1 MLPFLL
7 LLSAAASS
15 ADDKLT
21 VRDGLELWLDARAI
35 PIVERAPTETVAEWK
50 DSSGRGRHLSQK
62 DANARPRL
70 LLTPEGPVVRFDGV
84 DDYLARKETGLTTPE
99 ATVFVVAAM
108 KPNLGAF
115 PGLISFNAKDK
126 NDYTSGLNIDLGP
139 WPAPKLSMVNVEG
152 AGFGGVANLR
162 NRESPLGKFHLFE
175 LVVSADAVTLAMD
188 GKPEGR
194 RTRKNVPMSFDGVTL
209 GARGFNNE
217 GGLPNIRCFGRTD
230 VAEAVVY
237 SRALTADER
246 KSTRDYLL
254 SKHKKLL
261 ESAPTGDDSSEWL
274 EPVKDAPPIQ
284 MLVPGFEV
292 REVPLSLPNVNNILY
307 RRDGSL
313 VALGYNGDIWI
324 CRDTNGDGLPDKT
337 VKYWDNQGRLR
348 APIGMDLTPPNYPH
362 GNGVFVAAKGRISL
376 IVDENGDD
384 VSDKEVIAAGG
395 WKEIYNN
402 VDALGVAVDPKDG
415 SVWYGRGSANFTN
428 PFLIEKDGKPKYSL
442 KDETG
447 CVIRIAPDFKSREII
462 ATGVRFTV
470 AMRFNKLGDLFA
482 TDQEGAT
489 WLANGNPFDE
499 LLLIEKG
506 RHYGFPP
513 RHSKHLPNVIDEPSV
528 FDYVPQHQS
537 TCGLNFNEPVVPGGP
552 TFGPKEWAGD
562 AIVMGYS
569 RGKLYRTKLVKSA
582 SGYVAT
588 NHLFACST
596 MLTVD
601 ACVTPDG
608 GLLVACHSGGPD
620 WGSGPAGK
628 GKLFKISAKKTL
640 PPQPLFAHMAG
651 PQEVRIEF
659 DRPVEP
665 ESVRD
670 LVSRAS
676 LTFGPHVRAG
686 DRFETLWPGYAV
698 VQAQKTSLR
707 KKVGI
712 RTSQLTPDRRSLI
725 LSIDRVE
732 GMGSF
737 ALTIPKPKDD
747 AAGTVKQH
755 AEIDLDFDQSGVE
768 ASWKSTDGK
777 STWSGWLPHLD
788 LEVAKKLTARSA
800 THDALW
806 ASMNAPG
813 ELTFNTILDLRN
825 MLRPAVQPGS
835 TIDDKLPSE
844 AVELKIWFSG
854 PTSSTTLNLPLSN
867 GNQIQ
872 GTYKDSWLTIPSSPI
887 LFPAKIRW
895 QIGGNN
901 PVSTRVHWSTNE
913 DARHRSLPLRRM
925 ITPWTETKSPSSAE
939 PSTPKLPK
947 EIIGGNWAKGR
958 AEFFGD
964 QAACFKCHTIH
975 GQGGGI
981 GPDLSN
987 LIHRDYAS
995 VHRDVTQPSFALN
1008 PDHLTYAVVLKDGR
1022 TLTGVLRNA
1031 GSKLQVGDVK
1041 GAIVEVERSEI
1052 ETVKASSVSTM
1063 PVDLLKPIGDAR
1075 TRDLF
1080 TFLLA
1085 PPPSMPRDL
1094 AKGRPKPRPAAEVRK
1109 VLEGAPNP
1117 PEKTRPI
1124 RIVLTAGPK
1133 DHGPGEHDYPAWQK
1147 AWSGLLEAGK
1157 DVTVETAWEWP
1168 SKKQFET
1175 ADAVVLF
1182 QHGDWNAK
1190 RALDV
1195 DAFLERGGG
1204 LVLIHWAV
1212 DGQKQ
1217 GREFAKRIGLAGAG
1231 AVGFRHGK
1239 IDLDFKN
1246 PKHPILRNF
1255 ERLTLVD
1262 ETYWKMVGDLPDDRV
1277 LASAFE
1283 EGAPRPQLWSLER
1296 GKGRVF
1302 VSIPGH
1308 YSWSF
1313 DDPLF
1318 RVILLRSFAWVAK
1331 EPVDRFNDLVWP
1343 GADFTP

>member
-1 MLPFLL
+1 MRSMLSMAVL
-7 LLSAAASS
+7 AALAVGQSKPNG
-15 ADDKLT
+15 DDRLT
-21 VRDGLELWLDARAI
+21 VRQGLELWLDARKI
-35 PIVERAPTETVAEWK
+35 PIADGAPTETVAEWK
-50 DSSGRGRHLSQK
+50 DQSGRERHLTQS
-62 DANARPRL
+62 DPNAKPRL
-70 LLTPEGPVVRFDGV
+70 LLTSEGPVVRFDGV
-84 DDYLARKETGLTTPE
+84 DDYLARKKIGLESKE
-99 ATVFVVAAM
+99 ASIFIVAAM
-108 KPNLGAF
+108 KTNLGPF
-115 PGLISFNAKDK
+115 PGLISFNAPNK

-139 WPAPKLSMVNVEG
+139 WSTPRLSMVNVEG
-152 AGFGGVANLR
+152 AGFSGVANLR
-162 NRESPLGKFHLFE
+162 KHESPLGRFHLFE
-175 LVVSADAVTLAMD
+175 LIVYSDSARLTID
-188 GKPEGR
+188 GKEEGER
-194 RTRKNVPMSFDGVTL
+194 PRLPLTMSFDGATL

-217 GGLPNIRCFGRTD
+217 GGLPTVRCFGRTD
-230 VAEAVVY
+230 VAEAVVFG
-237 SRALTADER
+237 RALSDADR
-246 KSTRDYLL
+246 KRVRDFLL
-254 SKHKKLL
+254 AKHRKLL
-261 ESAPTGDDSSEWL
+261 ESPPQDDESSEWVT
-274 EPVKDAPPIQ
+274 PVKDPPAIQ
-284 MLVPGFEV
+284 VLVPGFEV
-292 REVPLSLPNVNNILY
+292 REAPLSLPNVNNVKY
-307 RRDGSL
+307 REDGSL
-313 VALGYNGDIWI
+313 VALCYNGDIWI
-324 CRDTNGDGLPDKT
+324 CKDSNGDGLPDKAA
-337 VKYWDNQGRLR
+337 KFWDNNGRLR
-348 APIGMDLTPPNYPH
+348 AAIGMDLTPPRYAK
-362 GNGVFVAAKGRISL
+362 GRGVFVAAKGGVSL

-384 VSDKEVIAAGG
+384 KADKQITIAGG
-395 WKEIYNN
+395 WQEPIHN
-402 VDALGVAVDPKDG
+402 VDCLGVAIDPKDG
-415 SVWYGRGSANFTN
+415 SVYYGRGCHDFTN
-428 PFLIEKDGKPKYSL
+428 AYVIGKDGKSKFSL

-447 CVIRIAPDFKSREII
+447 CVLRVAPDFKSREIV
-462 ATGVRFTV
+462 ATGVRFSV
-470 AMRFNKLGDLFA
+470 ALRFNKLGDLFA

-499 LLLIEKG
+499 LIQIEKG
-506 RHYGFPP
+506 KHYGFPP

-537 TCGLNFNEPVVPGGP
+537 TCGLNFNEPVKEGGP
-552 TFGPKEWAGD
+552 TFGPKSWAGD

-582 SGYVAT
+582 FGYVAT
-588 NHLFACST
+588 NHLFACSS

-628 GKLFKISAKKTL
+628 GKLFKISAVKEM
-640 PPQPLFAHMAG
+640 PPQPLFAHMSG
-651 PQEVRIEF
+651 PQEVRVEF
-659 DRPVEP
+659 DRPIEP
-665 ESVRD
+665 EAVRD

-676 LTFGPHVRAG
+676 LTFGPSVRAG
-686 DRFETLWPGYAV
+686 DRFESLWPGYAV

-707 KKVGI
+707 KKIGI

-737 ALTIPKPKDD
+737 ALTLPKAKGD
-747 AAGTVKQH
+747 AAGTVTQH
-755 AEIDLDFDQSGVE
+755 PEIDLDFDQCGVE
-768 ASWKSTDGK
+768 ASWKPDGGGAG
-777 STWSGWLPHLD
+777 WSGWLPHLD
-788 LEVAKKLTARSA
+788 LAVSRRLTEGSA
-800 THDALW
+800 AHDFLW
-806 ASMNAPG
+806 SQFGRPG
-813 ELTFNTILDLRN
+813 ELTMRTIFELKD

-835 TIDDKLPSE
+835 TVDDVLPPE
-844 AVELKIWFSG
+844 KVRVGFAGSG
-854 PTSSTTLNLPLSN
+854 SVRSANHPAGFIASAN
-867 GNQIQ
+867 GNETVVRFRTGDPQA
-872 GTYKDSWLTIPSSPI
+872 L
-887 LFPAKIRW
+887 L
-895 QIGGNN
+895 
-901 PVSTRVHWSTNE
+901 RVNWSTNE
-913 DARHRSLPLRRM
+913 DPRNRALPLRRM
-925 ITPWTETKSPSSAE
+925 FMPWVEPRAKSSAE
-939 PSTPKLPK
+939 PATPALPK
-947 EIIGGNWAKGR
+947 EIAGGSWARGR
-958 AEFFGD
+958 AEFFGE
-964 QAACFKCHTIH
+964 QAACAKCHTIH

-1008 PDHLTYAVVLKDGR
+1008 PDHLTYAVALKDGR
-1022 TLTGVLRNA
+1022 TLTGVLRTN
-1031 GSKLQVGDVK
+1031 GSKLQVGDTK
-1041 GAIVEVERSEI
+1041 GAIVEVDRSEI
-1052 ETVKASSVSTM
+1052 ETVKASGVSTM
-1063 PVDLLKPIGDAR
+1063 PLDLLKPLGDAK
-1075 TRDLF
+1075 TKDLF
-1080 TFLLA
+1080 TFLLS

-1147 AWSGLLEAGK
+1147 AWSGLMEAAK

-1175 ADAVVLF
+1175 ADTIALF

-1190 RALDV
+1190 RAQDV

-1212 DGQKQ
+1212 DGQRQ

-1239 IDLDFKN
+1239 IDLEFKD

-1255 ERLTLVD
+1255 EKLTLVD

-1277 LASAFE
+1277 LASAVE